1 MWQCFPRSKTKIL
14 VALVVGQTTIVTIQ
28 WRYFM
33 SKLIYVKAGLHT
45 ELLARLLPSVGYRAL
60 FWLIQYRI
68 PEILN
73 MHVLLHCQG
82 EENVVSELPKLIAGT
97 DSDLAAGFP
106 IVVCIP

>member
-1 MWQCFPRSKTKIL
+1 
-14 VALVVGQTTIVTIQ
+14 
-28 WRYFM
+28 M

-45 ELLARLLPSVGYRAL
+45 ELLARLLPSVGCRAL

-97 DSDLAAGFP
+97 DSGFP
-106 IVVCIP
+106 SCWLSYRGLRTIILWYRFPFVC